1 MGNTHAK
8 RSGGDDGVSDDGSF
22 GPGSPPPSPGPGSPL
37 TYSPQ
42 MAMDPMPMADNAP
55 LVRDHAAEFHGL
67 AAWPAQPKLVP
78 TVIVWS
84 HGGEHVE
91 VEGSFDNWG
100 VRHTMQ
106 KSGKDFTIIK
116 LLPPGVYQYKFIV
129 DGEWKYAPDQPAM
142 HDERGIINNVVEVQ
156 EYVPDHLDS
165 LVGFEPPPSPPES
178 YDNPRQVPE
187 DFAKDPPAMPPHLQ
201 LTLLNV
207 PSVDGEAQSLPRPQH
222 VILNHLYCQRNS
234 RSINATV
241 VGTTHR
247 YKSKYV
253 TTVMY
258 KPKRRRSA
266 AQRGLDHGGD
276 HAMSGA

>member
-1 MGNTHAK
+1 MPATSASCTQQGLVEHLRTHM
-8 RSGGDDGVSDDGSF
+8 
-22 GPGSPPPSPGPGSPL
+22 PWL
-37 TYSPQ
+37 TLFQ
-42 MAMDPMPMADNAP
+42 MC
-55 LVRDHAAEFHGL
+55 
-67 AAWPAQPKLVP
+67 
-78 TVIVWS
+78 
-84 HGGEHVE
+84 
-91 VEGSFDNWG
+91 
-100 VRHTMQ
+100 
-106 KSGKDFTIIK
+106 
-116 LLPPGVYQYKFIV
+116 
-129 DGEWKYAPDQPAM
+129 M
-142 HDERGIINNVVEVQ
+142 H
-156 EYVPDHLDS
+156 
-165 LVGFEPPPSPPES
+165 S

-266 AQRGLDHGGD
+266 ARRGLDHGGD